1 MRIKSGIVISDI
13 NDRTIV
19 VKVDRYEIHPIYK
32 KRYRVSKKFHAH
44 DEKNEAKIGDI
55 VEISECRPLSKLKC
69 WKLDKIVAKSAQ
81 AIVSTPAAVESD
93 EEAELRAIVQKEKKV
108 AEAKAED
115 SAAKNPKKS
124 TKK

>member
-1 MRIKSGIVISDI
+1 MRTKSGIVISDT

-69 WKLDKIVAKSAQ
+69 WKLEKIVAKSAQ
-81 AIVSTPAAVESD
+81 AIVKTPAAVES
-93 EEAELRAIVQKEKKV
+93 EEETELKAIAQKEQQTTEVKLT
-108 AEAKAED
+108 KAPE
-115 SAAKNPKKS
+115 KKS
-124 TKK
+124 TQK

>member
-1 MRIKSGIVISDI
+1 MRTKSGIVISDI

-69 WKLDKIVAKSAQ
+69 WKLEKIVAKSAQ
-81 AIVSTPAAVESD
+81 AIVKTPGAVESE
-93 EEAELRAIVQKEKKV
+93 EEAELKAIAQKEKKV
-108 AEAKAED
+108 AEAEASETK
-115 SAAKNPKKS
+115 SPKKT